1 MCGIG
6 IFNEKYENFYKID
19 HRGVTSNQ
27 RVLNG
32 LRMTHSL
39 LPIQTYENLK
49 IMPYEVN
56 TGRFLLYN
64 GEIFNFYEFGDYNSD
79 TEYLIDFFKK
89 KNMWDLKEINK
100 WDGFWSICLID
111 GDDVYAF
118 TDPLGKKQLYYN
130 TNGICSEIKPLLDF
144 KQELNYKGIYGN
156 GFLKET
162 YFQGVERIPP
172 NNIMIFKDALKK
184 GIKNPLCYISNY
196 FFLKNTPQKGDLK
209 DLIEMSIK
217 DRLINKM
224 DDISVFVSGGL
235 DSTILLHNLLKLV
248 DKDKLDVLT
257 IQNGEEEYVEI
268 LEDWYDIK
276 IRRIPVNI
284 EEYMNAIL
292 VFEHPID
299 FGSLLPQYNL
309 FREAKNRVVFTG
321 DGADELFSGY
331 SRALIKDTQDYDV
344 FYELPYFHHIRLDRC
359 SMRYTKE
366 CRNPFLSTK
375 LIRYALQ
382 LPYSVRKGK
391 EILKKEYLHI
401 LPTKIITREKQPL
414 RAGSKNESNR
424 TSKEA
429 FIDIFSSGYLF
440 NKDRRERIYSS

>member
-130 TNGICSEIKPLLDF
+130 TNGICSEIKPRLDF

-248 DKDKLDVLT
+248 C
-257 IQNGEEEYVEI
+257 
-268 LEDWYDIK
+268 
-276 IRRIPVNI
+276 
-284 EEYMNAIL
+284 
-292 VFEHPID
+292 
-299 FGSLLPQYNL
+299 
-309 FREAKNRVVFTG
+309 
-321 DGADELFSGY
+321 
-331 SRALIKDTQDYDV
+331 
-344 FYELPYFHHIRLDRC
+344 HI
-359 SMRYTKE
+359 S
-366 CRNPFLSTK
+366 
-375 LIRYALQ
+375 
-382 LPYSVRKGK
+382 
-391 EILKKEYLHI
+391 
-401 LPTKIITREKQPL
+401 
-414 RAGSKNESNR
+414 
-424 TSKEA
+424 
-429 FIDIFSSGYLF
+429 FI
-440 NKDRRERIYSS
+440 